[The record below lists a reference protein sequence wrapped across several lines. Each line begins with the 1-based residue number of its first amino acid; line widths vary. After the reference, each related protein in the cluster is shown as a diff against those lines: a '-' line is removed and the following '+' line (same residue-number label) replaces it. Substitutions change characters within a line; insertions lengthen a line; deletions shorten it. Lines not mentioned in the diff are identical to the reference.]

1 LPRTPAKITQAD
13 VARVLRAVKQ
23 TGTSA
28 RVEVKPD
35 GSIIIDTIPADD
47 VSTEAGKVKLERKA
61 GVVLC

>member
-1 LPRTPAKITQAD
+1 LPRTPAKVTQAD

-35 GSIIIDTIPADD
+35 GSIVIIPSHPED
-47 VSTEAGKVKLERKA
+47 ERRKA
-61 GVVLC
+61 KVELPREIVL

>member
-1 LPRTPAKITQAD
+1 

-35 GSIIIDTIPADD
+35 GSIIIDTSPTMD
-47 VSTEAGKVKLERKA
+47 VPTEAGKVKLERKA